1 MAFKPIQILIN
12 AKDDASAVFDK
23 LQNKIAAV
31 GAAILGYFGV
41 RAFVGVV
48 SGAADLEAALSRV
61 KAATGASADE
71 MKLLRKTAE
80 EAGATSRY
88 SAVEAAGA
96 LENLAKAGLSAKDA
110 IGTLPAVLNLA
121 AAGDV
126 ELAVS
131 AEYITKAVNGLGLS
145 FTDAARVSDV
155 LAKGANATNTSV
167 AGLAQALSYAAPL
180 ANTLGLSLEQT
191 VAIIGKFADAGI
203 DASRAGTALN
213 SIMAQFSDP
222 ASKFRTELAAAG
234 ITTVNFN
241 EALHEIAKGGP
252 GAERAINALGTEA
265 GPAFRAL
272 VNQGI
277 GKLDELVKG
286 LNDAEGSAAAT
297 AKVMQDNLKDAVK
310 GLGRAWET
318 VTNALGTPVLPILQR
333 AVEQL
338 AGSLRGAVND
348 GTVAKFGTAIAGAFQ
363 AGITWAKNFI
373 ANFDL
378 DGLIA
383 KLNAFS
389 AQAQQTFDD
398 VGKKAE
404 TAGNVVKLAYGVM
417 AGGVNVVLTAVYGI
431 GSTFAEVGASVLN
444 GIASI
449 QEKAAKVTF
458 GEISKRYSEAAA
470 EAREAAGGFNAA
482 ADAMGV
488 KAAASFAAAA
498 DAAETARAG
507 YRGLSTDS
515 SAAAEGAAKS
525 AAAIAAVATQ
535 LQATAEA
542 NAVAADKSRQAA
554 AQLVEQAAA
563 AEKARATQEALRA
576 EYSKAIAT
584 GNVQR
589 AAEVMVQLRQAT
601 DAAAAA
607 AEKNT
612 RKQQEQAKAIEAAFA
627 RVGVVTK
634 QQLRDAA
641 EVARQDFE
649 TIRDSGQASA
659 DAIAAAWAKS
669 AQAAI
674 DANEGVV
681 PYWVQG
687 QAESKGY
694 TVQVDAAG
702 KATLQ
707 LAQTS
712 AALKGLVT
720 GFNNAAGAAA
730 GYGQAVAGIPAP
742 GQGGGRPGAPGASFG
757 GGVPGGGG
765 GGHGGGQIG
774 FVDSNGNFIPT
785 GNDNRGKPPAVIGP
799 NQQVKSNLGD
809 TREDKLVG
817 QNAVDNRLMF
827 LLRDKLN
834 AGTLTPQ
841 DVGDLQAVIASLK
854 QNALQNAQVDRHGA
868 SQISLEGRRDDL
880 AWQNTMRAF
889 QDEVERLTGGAISAG
904 GATYVTNI
912 KLDGGGSKKLN
923 FADRESQDAASDL
936 LRDLARGR
944 SVARR

>member
-110 IGTLPAVLNLA
+110 IGTLPAVLSLA

-213 SIMAQFSDP
+213 AIMAQFSDP

-234 ITTVNFN
+234 ITTVDFN
-241 EALHEIAKGGP
+241 TALHQLAKDGP
-252 GAERAINALGTEA
+252 GAERAIAAVGTEA
-265 GPAFRAL
+265 GPALRAL
-272 VNQGI
+272 LNQGI
-277 GKLDELVKG
+277 GKLDELTVS
-286 LNDAEGSAAAT
+286 LNDAQGSAAAT
-297 AKVMQDNLKDAVK
+297 AKVMQDNLKESVK

-378 DGLIA
+378 EGLIA
-383 KLNAFS
+383 RLNTFAS
-389 AQAQQTFDD
+389 EAQTTFDK
-398 VGKKAE
+398 VGRSAE
-404 TAGNVVKLAYGVM
+404 SAGNVVKLAYGVM
-417 AGGVNVVLTAVYGI
+417 AGGVNVVMTAIYGI
-431 GSTFAEVGASVLN
+431 GSVFAETASAIMVGVSKLN
-444 GIASI
+444 DGL
-449 QEKAAKVTF
+449 AAVSF
-458 GEISKRYSEAAA
+458 GGLSRNFKEAAD
-470 EAREAAGGFNAA
+470 EARDAAAGFGGVAQAMRDKAEESFEAATVAAQTAREGFRGLTEDATAA
-482 ADAMGV
+482 ADA
-488 KAAASFAAAA
+488 S
-498 DAAETARAG
+498 
-507 YRGLSTDS
+507 
-515 SAAAEGAAKS
+515 AKS
-525 AAAIAAVATQ
+525 AAAIGAVATQ
-535 LQATAEA
+535 LQAAAEA

-554 AQLVEQAAA
+554 AVQAEQAAA
-563 AEKARATQEALRA
+563 TEKARVAQEALRA

-612 RKQQEQAKAIEAAFA
+612 KKQQDQAKAIEAAFA
-627 RVGVVTK
+627 RMGIQTK
-634 QQLRDAA
+634 EQLRIAA
-641 EVARQDFE
+641 EVAKQDFE
-649 TIRDSGQASA
+649 AIRDSGQASA
-659 DAIAAAWAKS
+659 DAIATAWAKS

-674 DANEGVV
+674 DANDGVV
-681 PYWVQG
+681 PFWVQG

-694 TVQVDAAG
+694 AVQVDEAG

-707 LAQTS
+707 LVQTS
-712 AALKGLVT
+712 AALKGLAT
-720 GFNNAAGAAA
+720 GFNIAAGAAA
-730 GYGQAVAGIPAP
+730 GYGKAVAGIPSP
-742 GQGGGRPGAPGASFG
+742 GQGGGGGGRPGAPGAQ
-757 GGVPGGGG
+757 VPGSRREG
-765 GGHGGGQIG
+765 I
-774 FVDSNGNFIPT
+774 NG
-785 GNDNRGKPPAVIGP
+785 RGP
-799 NQQVKSNLGD
+799 NGEYLRNEDSLGVIPSGQPIKSDLGN
-809 TREDKLVG
+809 TREEKLSG

-834 AGTLTPQ
+834 AGALTPD
-841 DVGDLQAVIASLK
+841 DVGDLQAVIGSLK

-889 QDEVERLTGGAISAG
+889 QDEVERLTGGGARIG
-904 GATYVTNI
+904 GDTYVTNL
-912 KLDGGGSKKLN
+912 KLDGGSSKKLT
-923 FADRESQDAASDL
+923 FADRESQDTATDL